1 MAVLI
6 TAAANS
12 AAFRLERILETPEVY
27 FADQSSLPSIP
38 GKKFLKIPDASSN
51 SFTHEVLKI
60 CLDHHIIEIYP
71 LRGEEMTE
79 LSRSR
84 QLFEEFG
91 ISLVIPSE
99 QWIENK
105 LNVSSSR
112 SSDII
117 VLVNGRIRA
126 GKLPAGFSLPE
137 NEEFGVFEWMLEGR
151 EIRYRLYKV
160 ENAEL

>member
-6 TAAANS
+6 TAAAFS
-12 AAFRLERILETPEVY
+12 AAFRLERVLDTPDVY
-27 FADQSSLPSIP
+27 FADQSSLPAIP

-60 CLDHHIIEIYP
+60 CLDHHINEIYP
-71 LRGEEMTE
+71 LKGDEMTE

-91 ISLVIPSE
+91 ISLVVPSE

-105 LNVSSSR
+105 LIVSSSR
-112 SSDII
+112 SSDLI
-117 VLVNGRIRA
+117 VLVNGSLRA
-126 GKLPAGFSLPE
+126 GKLPAGYSLPE
-137 NEEFGVFEWMLEGR
+137 NEEFGVFEWVLEDK
-151 EIRYRLYKV
+151 EIRYSLFIAK
-160 ENAEL
+160 NAEI

>member
-12 AAFRLERILETPEVY
+12 AAFRLERILDTPEVY
-27 FADQSSLPSIP
+27 FADQNSLPSIP

-60 CLDHHIIEIYP
+60 CLDHHINEIYP
-71 LRGEEMTE
+71 LKGDEMTE
-79 LSRSR
+79 LSGSR

-91 ISLVIPSE
+91 ISLVVPSG

-105 LNVSSSR
+105 LNVSTSR

-137 NEEFGVFEWMLEGR
+137 NEEFGVFEWVLEDRG
-151 EIRYRLYKV
+151 IRYSLFKV
-160 ENAEL
+160 ENAEI

>member
-12 AAFRLERILETPEVY
+12 AAFRLERILDTPEVY

-38 GKKFLKIPDASSN
+38 GKKFLKIPAASSN

-60 CLDHHIIEIYP
+60 CLDHHINEIYP
-71 LRGEEMTE
+71 LKRDEMTE
-79 LSRSR
+79 LSSSR

-91 ISLVIPSE
+91 INLIVPSE
-99 QWIENK
+99 KWTENK

-112 SSDII
+112 SSDMII
-117 VLVNGRIRA
+117 LVNGRIRA

-137 NEEFGVFEWMLEGR
+137 NEEFGVFEWVMEDK
-151 EIRYRLYKV
+151 EVRYSLFI
-160 ENAEL
+160 A